1 MSDSQWPRY
10 EVFQQEREGR
20 PHQNVG
26 SVHAPDAELALQNA
40 RDVFV
45 RRPRTASLWLV
56 PVEAILARSTQQ
68 LAERI
73 ETGQVLE
80 PGHPGQ
86 PETYY
91 VFQKQSHRRAM
102 GYVIHTGEV
111 QATSPE
117 QALEKAIAQYGGG
130 KETFVWWICP
140 ERAILRSQEQD
151 VASLFS
157 PAEDKAYRMPQEYR
171 VLSEMLEIKAQDET
185 GEAE

>member
-56 PVEAILARSTQQ
+56 PAEAILACTSQQ
-68 LAERI
+68 LTEGVEA
-73 ETGQVLE
+73 GSVPE
-80 PGHPGQ
+80 PSDPGQ
-86 PETYY
+86 PEAYH
-91 VFQKQSHRRAM
+91 VFQKQSQRRTM
-102 GYVIHTGEV
+102 GYVTHTGAV
-111 QATSPE
+111 QATSPQE
-117 QALEKAIAQYGGG
+117 ALAKAIAQYSGG
-130 KETFVWWICP
+130 KETYVWWICP
-140 ERAILRSQEQD
+140 ERAILRSEEQD
-151 VASLFS
+151 VTSLFS

-171 VLSEMLEIKAQDET
+171 VLSEMLEVKAQDET